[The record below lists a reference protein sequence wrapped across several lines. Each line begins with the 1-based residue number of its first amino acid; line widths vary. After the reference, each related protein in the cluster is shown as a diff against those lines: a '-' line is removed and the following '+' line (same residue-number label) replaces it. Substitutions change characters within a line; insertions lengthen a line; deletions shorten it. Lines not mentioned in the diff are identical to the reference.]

1 MNPEP
6 TCPVCRRPLPAHA
19 PGGLCP
25 ECLIRGG
32 LGTNAEIDLAATD
45 RSAGRQ
51 NPRFVPPSVEE
62 IADVFPN
69 LEVLEFI
76 GQGGMGAVYKAR
88 QKQLDRLVALKI
100 LPPGI
105 GDEEAFAERFAREAK
120 AMAKLNHPGIVAIHD
135 FGQVEGLFYFVMEFV
150 DGVNLGELARTQSV
164 SPREA
169 LRIVPQVCD
178 ALQYAHDQGIVHR
191 DIKPENILLDRKGRV
206 KVADFGLAKLVGSV
220 EEPVGDSV
228 SGSGPP
234 TLTTA
239 DKVMGTPQYMA
250 PEQKE
255 RPLDVDHRADVYSL
269 GVVFYQL
276 LTGDLPERPIEPP
289 SRRVQIDVRLDEVV
303 LRALEEQPERRYQQV
318 STMKT
323 QVEAITTTPGGVS
336 PGQVSTQGRAM
347 GLRHVPWQ
355 IWIVVAYLVIEGI
368 VGNLPAIPHNPVAA
382 TWIAA
387 KSLFVFGL
395 IYRWK
400 WVFVLFLLEAA
411 LHAYAFSTVAPLVA
425 LMNLALFVLTASAW
439 PFYFPKVSHSRS
451 ESAATDPREDRWY
464 SASDALI
471 PVLIGIVV
479 FASWLA
485 LSAYR
490 SRLLIPVD
498 ATTGQPTQFDAN
510 ATGYPV
516 QLQGPSQQNANGD
529 DESPS
534 GSSQQKRPIS
544 YYAYLK
550 LENRGME
557 EGVDDPDAW
566 VKGAAI
572 PGVEYLWDQTTGHN
586 SQSSLCLYK
595 TTNRCFPIA
604 QWSQTVPWDGDHPAL
619 HVGVQVKALEVTKAI
634 VDVIFLDREGKW
646 ISHEWVSYIGAKD
659 LSDPPVTHDWK
670 DYSGQVSIPEG
681 CEHIQIALQ
690 IYGPGK
696 VWFDDVRAV
705 PVSNYMSQVEAKP
718 ADSDPAADVAD
729 IPYQDLT
736 VAGNDRMRYFLI
748 GPRTTSDPPEKGY
761 KLVVALPGGD
771 GGENF
776 TPFVRRIL
784 KHALSDEYLV
794 AQPIAFKWDETQVLT
809 WPTRSFT
816 TEGQEF
822 STEDFVEAVV
832 RDVSGRYPLDNRYL
846 FTLSWSSGGPAGYA
860 VSLAEDTPITGS
872 YVAMSIFKPE
882 LEPPL
887 ENAKGRVYFIDHS
900 TEDRV
905 CPFFMAEKAEKM
917 LREQGATV
925 RLNTYQGG
933 HGWQGDVYGRIRG
946 GIQWLE
952 GVAVVEK

>member
-45 RSAGRQ
+45 RSAVRQ
-51 NPRFVPPSVEE
+51 NPRFVPPPVEK
-62 IADVFPN
+62 IAGVFPN

-88 QKQLDRLVALKI
+88 QQQLDRLVALKI

-120 AMAKLNHPGIVAIHD
+120 AMARLNHPGIVAIHD

-150 DGVNLGELARTQSV
+150 DGVNLGELARTQDV

-191 DIKPENILLDRKGRV
+191 DIKPENILVDRQGRV
-206 KVADFGLAKLVGSV
+206 KVADFGLAKLVGSA
-220 EEPVGDSV
+220 EEPVDDVV
-228 SGSGPP
+228 SGRGSP

-289 SRRVQIDVRLDEVV
+289 SRRAQIDVRLDEVV
-303 LRALEEQPERRYQQV
+303 LRALEEKPERRYQHV
-318 STMKT
+318 STMRT
-323 QVEAITTTPGGVS
+323 QVEAITAASGGES
-336 PGQVSTQGRAM
+336 RTQVSGQGRAM
-347 GLRHVPWQ
+347 KLGSVPWQ
-355 IWIVVAYLVIEGI
+355 IWLVIAFLALEGFGNLAAIPSKPMAAEWFAAKCLFAVGLFRGWRWVFLWFLIEAAIHVYGFALRVPYVAYVNFILLV
-368 VGNLPAIPHNPVAA
+368 
-382 TWIAA
+382 
-387 KSLFVFGL
+387 
-395 IYRWK
+395 
-400 WVFVLFLLEAA
+400 
-411 LHAYAFSTVAPLVA
+411 
-425 LMNLALFVLTASAW
+425 LAASAW
-439 PFYFPKVSHSRS
+439 RFYFPTVASEVEHRNLASRFLQ
-451 ESAATDPREDRWY
+451 P
-464 SASDALI
+464 ALLA
-471 PVLIGIVV
+471 VVV
-479 FASWLA
+479 FTLSQVISFYWLDELSWASEK
-485 LSAYR
+485 
-490 SRLLIPVD
+490 P
-498 ATTGQPTQFDAN
+498 
-510 ATGYPV
+510 
-516 QLQGPSQQNANGD
+516 
-529 DESPS
+529 
-534 GSSQQKRPIS
+534 SSQTARASHQLASGPPLQKKRPIS
-544 YYAYLK
+544 YYADLE

-557 EGVDDPDAW
+557 EGIDMPNAW
-566 VKGAAI
+566 EKGAAI

-586 SQSSLCLYK
+586 SQSSLCLHK
-595 TTNRCFPIA
+595 TANRYFPIA
-604 QWSQTVPWDGDHPAL
+604 QWSQTVPWDRDQPFL
-619 HVGVQVKALEVTKAI
+619 YVGVQVRALEVTKAI
-634 VDVIFLDREGKW
+634 VDVIFLDREEKR
-646 ISHEWVSYIGAKD
+646 ISHEWASYIGVKD
-659 LSDPPVTHDWK
+659 PSDPPVTHDWK
-670 DYSGQVSIPEG
+670 DYSGEVPIPDG
-681 CEHIQIALQ
+681 CKHIQIALQ

-696 VWFDDVRAV
+696 VWFDDVRACPRSAHV
-705 PVSNYMSQVEAKP
+705 SQVEAKHANAAP
-718 ADSDPAADVAD
+718 TADVAD
-729 IPYQDLT
+729 IPCQDLK

-748 GPRTTSDPPEKGY
+748 GPRAGSDPPEKGY

-771 GGENF
+771 GGESFN
-776 TPFVRRIL
+776 PFVRRIL

-794 AQPIAFKWDETQVLT
+794 AQPIAFKWDETQVIT

-832 RDVSGRYPLDNRYL
+832 RDVSGRYPLDSRYL

-860 VSLAEDTPITGS
+860 VSLAEETPITGS
-872 YVAMSIFKPE
+872 YVAMSVFKPE

-887 ENAKGRVYFIDHS
+887 ENAKGRAYFIDHS
-900 TEDRV
+900 AEDRV
-905 CPFFMAEKAEKM
+905 CPFFMAEEAERL
-917 LREQGATV
+917 LRQQGATV
-925 RLNTYQGG
+925 RLNTYRGG

-952 GVAVVEK
+952 GVAVAEE

>member
-25 ECLIRGG
+25 ECLMRGG
-32 LGTNAEIDLAATD
+32 LGTGAGIDPSTSD

-51 NPRFVPPSVEE
+51 NPRFIPPPVGE
-62 IADVFPN
+62 IADLFPN

-76 GQGGMGAVYKAR
+76 GQGGMGAVYQAR

-135 FGQVEGLFYFVMEFV
+135 FGQAEGLFYFVMEFV
-150 DGVNLGELARTQSV
+150 DGVNLGELARTQDV

-191 DIKPENILLDRKGRV
+191 DIKPENILVDRQGRV

-220 EEPVGDSV
+220 EEPVGDGG
-228 SGSGPP
+228 SGSSPP

-276 LTGDLPERPIEPP
+276 LTGDLPDHPIEPP
-289 SRRVQIDVRLDEVV
+289 SRRAQIDVRLDEVV
-303 LRALEEQPERRYQQV
+303 LRALEEQPERRYQHV
-318 STMKT
+318 STLKT
-323 QVEAITTTPGGVS
+323 QVETIAATPAGVS
-336 PGQVSTQGRAM
+336 RGQTTFASSAKGFAGPLGQV
-347 GLRHVPWQ
+347 PWR
-355 IWIVVAYLVIEGI
+355 IWLVVALLALEGF
-368 VGNLPAIPHNPVAA
+368 GNLDAIPQNPMAA
-382 TWIAA
+382 TWLAA
-387 KSLFVFGL
+387 KCVFIVGLLSGWRWVFVFYLLEGAL
-395 IYRWK
+395 HVYGFLSINPIISL
-400 WVFVLFLLEAA
+400 VNFVLFLL
-411 LHAYAFSTVAPLVA
+411 VASVWRFFFTH
-425 LMNLALFVLTASAW
+425 NV
-439 PFYFPKVSHSRS
+439 REG
-451 ESAATDPREDRWY
+451 ESAKSRFLLP
-464 SASDALI
+464 L
-471 PVLIGIVV
+471 LIGGGV
-479 FASWLA
+479 FLMWNL
-485 LSAYR
+485 LSIYWFPSVFSNLNSTRQTDKLDISSPGFTPPRAKGPEPIPR
-490 SRLLIPVD
+490 VKPIAELRL
-498 ATTGQPTQFDAN
+498 Q
-510 ATGYPV
+510 
-516 QLQGPSQQNANGD
+516 
-529 DESPS
+529 
-534 GSSQQKRPIS
+534 
-544 YYAYLK
+544 
-550 LENRGME
+550 NRGME
-557 EGVDDPDAW
+557 EGIDEPDAW
-566 VKGAAI
+566 VKGAAV
-572 PGVEYLWDQTTGHN
+572 PGVEYLWDQATGHN
-586 SQSSLCLYK
+586 SQSSLCLHK
-595 TTNRCFPIA
+595 TANRYFPIA

-619 HVGVQVKALEVTKAI
+619 HVDVQVKALEVTKAI
-634 VDVIFLDREGKW
+634 ADVIFLDREAKR
-646 ISHEWVSYIGAKD
+646 ISHEWASYIGGKD
-659 LSDPPVTHDWK
+659 PGDPPVTHDWK

-681 CEHIQIALQ
+681 CKRIQIALQ

-696 VWFDDVRAV
+696 VWFDNVRVV
-705 PVSNYMSQVEAKP
+705 PVSSYMSQVEAES
-718 ADSDPAADVAD
+718 ADTDPAANVAD
-729 IPYQDLT
+729 IRCQDLK

-748 GPRTTSDPPEKGY
+748 GPRTDGDPPEKGF

-776 TPFVRRIL
+776 NPFVRRIL

-794 AQPIAFKWDETQVLT
+794 AQPIAFKWDEAQVIT

-822 STEDFVEAVV
+822 STEDFVEEVV
-832 RDVSGRYPLDNRYL
+832 RDVSGRYPLDSRCQ

-860 VSLAEDTPITGS
+860 VSLAEETPITGS
-872 YVAMSIFKPE
+872 YVAMSVFKPE

-900 TEDRV
+900 VEDRV
-905 CPFFMAEKAEKM
+905 CPFFMAEKAERM

-925 RLNTYQGG
+925 RLNTYRGG

-952 GVAVVEK
+952 GVAVVNE